1 MESKMKAPVIGS
13 VFSSDSSE
21 DERPR
26 RSLGTITEASDSD
39 RARKVSIKVNL
50 TDSESGTPSAK
61 SNSRVPPDSSNS
73 YSTID
78 KNRIAKLK
86 HNTVIQYETSAGKL
100 IKSKYF
106 KSCDLIA
113 GTITIGFYPH
123 NKKNYSQA
131 ISGIKSI
138 SVSKSV
144 NGGAGALQGTIEVS
158 NDKWKTIRRDMI
170 ISYEK
175 EDHEFVY
182 RAKFNSFIK
191 SQDGA
196 TKMSLTSER
205 GFNYIANPAKII
217 KIFRHMSSNDKTLTY
232 ILESLQKLE
241 ARVKQLESKKN
252 K

>member
-1 MESKMKAPVIGS
+1 MASKMKAPVIGN

-26 RSLGTITEASDSD
+26 RSIGTGTEASDSD
-39 RARKVSIKVNL
+39 RTRKVSIKLNL
-50 TDSESGTPSAK
+50 TDSDLGASSVK
-61 SNSRVPPDSSNS
+61 SQVPPDTSNA
-73 YSTID
+73 YAPID

-86 HNTVIQYETSAGKL
+86 HNTMIQYETNAGKL

-106 KSCDLIA
+106 KSYDLIA
-113 GTITIGFYPH
+113 GTITVGFYPH

-138 SVSKSV
+138 SVSKTVS
-144 NGGAGALQGTIEVS
+144 GGAGALQGTIEVA

-191 SQDGA
+191 SQDGS

-217 KIFRHMSSNDKTLTY
+217 KIYRHLSSNDKTLTY

-241 ARVKQLESKKN
+241 TRVKQLESKKN